1 MYMTPKFKIIAA
13 IAIALAATPSIAS
26 AQQLNSVNGGPGIAI
41 AGSIDTAQL
50 PKPAKDFIKKHFPGI
65 AIKETER
72 SFISGEY
79 DVDLVDGTEL
89 EFNSKGEIIE
99 VEAGHNRVLS
109 MRLLK
114 ELLPDKAYKELERRG
129 NINNVETVKKDSR
142 KGYKVEL
149 RDVDLDDYRFDIE
162 GVLISVDD

>member
-1 MYMTPKFKIIAA
+1 MYITRKLRLFAA
-13 IAIALAATPSIAS
+13 IAVALTTTAPMVS
-26 AQQLNSVNGGPGIAI
+26 AQQLDNVNGGPGIAVS
-41 AGSIDTAQL
+41 GSVDAAQL

-65 AIKETER
+65 AIKDTDR

-79 DVDLVDGTEL
+79 DVDLVDGTDL
-89 EFNSKGEIIE
+89 EFNSKGDIIE
-99 VEAGHNRVLS
+99 VEAGRNGVLS
-109 MRLLK
+109 TRLLK

-149 RDVDLDDYRFDIE
+149 RNVDLDDYRFDIE

>member
-1 MYMTPKFKIIAA
+1 MYMTRKFRLIAA
-13 IAIALAATPSIAS
+13 IAVALTAATPIVS
-26 AQQLNSVNGGPGIAI
+26 AQQLNNVNGGPGIAI
-41 AGSIDTAQL
+41 SGSVDTAQL

-65 AIKETER
+65 AIKETDR
-72 SFISGEY
+72 SFLSGEY
-79 DVDLVDGTEL
+79 DVDLVDGTDL

-99 VEAGHNRVLS
+99 VEAGRNRVLS
-109 MRLLK
+109 SRLLK

-149 RDVDLDDYRFDIE
+149 RNVDLDDYRFDIE
-162 GVLISVDD
+162 GVLISIDD